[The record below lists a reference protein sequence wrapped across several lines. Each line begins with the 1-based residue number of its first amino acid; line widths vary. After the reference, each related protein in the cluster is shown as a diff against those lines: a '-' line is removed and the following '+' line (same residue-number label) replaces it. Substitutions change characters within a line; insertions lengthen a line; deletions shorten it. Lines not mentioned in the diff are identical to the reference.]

1 MINRHKIREE
11 FIEIWTPK
19 PGEKSDDNFKCIPSI
34 SEFYSNID
42 RYNISYLGEEQLKNF
57 TFSLVANLLQ
67 EEYFPL
73 IHYSRQY
80 GILHF
85 KKASNPDQE
94 IKQAIGDREGSVKGR
109 LTRHNVG
116 TDYWEKIW
124 CLCMIFRDKKGQM
137 ALLEVPKIVH
147 ENAYP
152 EPYVEDLAMNSAIR
166 HMQHPDLNDGHAM
179 EALGRA
185 FEVIKNLDKDED
197 MYYIR
202 REMCLWLDVPL
213 LRVFG
218 AILSKDEAQY
228 NKELEEAINLHK
240 EFYSIFYYYEKEPW
254 EEEPQEWDRP
264 MDENGWIAWRLLA
277 AASIA
282 YDRGLNTTVESEY
295 IPSWLYKAEFDGLP
309 IFFDLEKYG

>member
-1 MINRHKIREE
+1 MIKRHKIREG
-11 FIEIWTPK
+11 FIEMRIPK
-19 PGEKSDDNFKCIPSI
+19 LDPESEGNFKCITSI
-34 SEFYSNID
+34 SNS
-42 RYNISYLGEEQLKNF
+42 YNKIGTYNVSFLGWRQLKNF
-57 TFSLVANLLQ
+57 TFSLVADLQ
-67 EEYFPL
+67 QERYFPL
-73 IHYSRQY
+73 IHYARQY
-80 GILHF
+80 GVFHF

-94 IKQAIGDREGSVKGR
+94 VKQLIGDREVSATGR
-109 LTRHNVG
+109 IMRDDVG
-116 TDYWEKIW
+116 TEYWEKIW

-185 FEVIKNLDKDED
+185 FEVIKNLDKNVN

-202 REMCLWLDVPL
+202 REMCLWLYVPL

-228 NKELEEAINLHK
+228 NKELEDAINLHK

-264 MDENGWIAWRLLA
+264 IDRNGWIAWRLLA

-295 IPSWLYKAEFDGLP
+295 IPSWLYKGEFNGLP
-309 IFFDLEKYG
+309 TFFDLEKYG